1 MLAIDV
7 HTHAFPDRLAERA
20 IAALEAQ
27 APSCRAFLD
36 GRLAS
41 LVDSMDRAG
50 IETSVV
56 ASIATKPEQFPSILA
71 WSREI
76 ASRRIV
82 PFASVHPDDS
92 DAVPR
97 LRAVA
102 DAGIRGVKLH
112 AYYQAFTVDEERMA
126 PLYAEMERLG
136 LVLLLH
142 AGFDPGFERRRIA
155 DPARIAAVA
164 ARFPRLKLIAAHLGG
179 WQDWDEGERVLLGR
193 SVCLDVSDCLGW
205 IPADQA
211 RRFLERHPAES
222 LLFGSDSP
230 WADQAEAVALARRAG
245 LPQARLDALLR
256 GNAARLLALDEG

>member
-7 HTHAFPDRLAERA
+7 HTHAFPDRLAARA
-20 IAALEAQ
+20 IAALEAG
-27 APSCRAFLD
+27 APARAFLD

-41 LVDSMDRAG
+41 LLGSMDRAG
-50 IETSVV
+50 IGASVI
-56 ASIATKPEQFPSILA
+56 ASIATKPDQFPSILA

-76 ASRRIV
+76 ASQRIV
-82 PFASVHPDDS
+82 PFASVHPDDP
-92 DAVPR
+92 DAVAR

-102 DAGIRGVKLH
+102 DAGLKGIKLH
-112 AYYQAFTVDEERMA
+112 AYYQGFTVDEERMA

-155 DPARIAAVA
+155 DPARIASVA

-179 WQDWDEGERVLLGR
+179 WQDWDEGERALLGR
-193 SVCLDVSDCLGW
+193 PVCLDVSDSLGW
-205 IPADQA
+205 MPAEQA
-211 RRFLERHPAES
+211 RRFLDRHPAEC

-230 WADQAEAVALARRAG
+230 WADQAEALARARQAG
-245 LPQARLDALLR
+245 LPKARLDALLR
-256 GNAARLLALDEG
+256 GNAARLLGLEGA